1 MKIAISLIGRVL
13 LLGATLFQI
22 PAAGA
27 LAQGVC
33 PPGIPPGVFC
43 GERNITHATAGTYA
57 IDPDHSAVLVRV
69 SHIGYSYSVF
79 RFDRVG
85 GTLVWNPDAVAKSAL
100 SAQVVTESITSNV
113 KGFASKLAGDQFL
126 NAPRFPEV
134 RFESTAFRQTDAT
147 SGKVEGSL
155 TLMGKTVPV
164 TFDVT
169 LVGAGKGFGGQPRL
183 GIHAT
188 SWIKPQDFGLPA
200 MFSEPIEIVIDAE
213 FARNP

>member
-1 MKIAISLIGRVL
+1 MKVAAPSIACGL
-13 LLGATLFQI
+13 LLAVALSQL

-27 LAQGVC
+27 SAQGTC
-33 PPGIPPGVFC
+33 PPGVPPGVFC
-43 GERNITHATAGTYA
+43 GERDIAHATAGTYA

-79 RFDRVG
+79 RFDRVS
-85 GTLVWNPDAVAKSAL
+85 GTLVWNPDAVSRSTLSAL
-100 SAQVVTESITSNV
+100 VMTESITSNV
-113 KGFASKLAGDQFL
+113 KDFASLLAGDQFL

-134 RFESTAFRQTDAT
+134 MFVSTAFRQTDAS
-147 SGKVEGSL
+147 SGKVDGKL
-155 TLMGKTVPV
+155 TLMGKTAPV

-188 SWIKPQDFGLPA
+188 SWIKPQDFGMPA
-200 MFSEPIEIVIDAE
+200 MFAEPIEIVVDTE

>member
-1 MKIAISLIGRVL
+1 MKIAVSSVGRVL
-13 LLGATLFQI
+13 LLVVGFSQLS
-22 PAAGA
+22 AAGA

-33 PPGIPPGVFC
+33 PPGMPPGVFC
-43 GERNITHATAGTYA
+43 GERNIAHATAGAYA
-57 IDPDHSAVLVRV
+57 LDPDHAAVLVRV

-79 RFDRVG
+79 RFDRVS
-85 GTLVWNPDAVAKSAL
+85 GTLAWNPDAVAKSAL
-100 SAQVVTESITSNV
+100 SARVVTESITSNV

-134 RFESTAFRQTDAT
+134 TFVSTAFRQADAT
-147 SGKVEGSL
+147 SGKVDGQL
-155 TLMGKTVPV
+155 TLMGKTAPV

-183 GIHAT
+183 GVHAT
-188 SWIKPQDFGLPA
+188 SWIKPQDFGMPA
-200 MFSEPIEIVIDAE
+200 MFAEPMEIVIDAE